1 MQKLADICIRRPI
14 FATMIVLALVVSGVT
29 GYLHLN
35 VDRSPSV
42 DLPSIFINTQV
53 PGASPVEMET
63 LVSHLIEENVNTAEG
78 IEELRSISS
87 FGNSVNMAAGYAA

>member
-14 FATMIVLALVVSGVT
+14 FATMIVLALVVSGAT

-42 DLPSIFINTQV
+42 ELPSVFVNTQV
-53 PGASPVEMET
+53 PGASPV
-63 LVSHLIEENVNTAEG
+63 
-78 IEELRSISS
+78 
-87 FGNSVNMAAGYAA
+87 